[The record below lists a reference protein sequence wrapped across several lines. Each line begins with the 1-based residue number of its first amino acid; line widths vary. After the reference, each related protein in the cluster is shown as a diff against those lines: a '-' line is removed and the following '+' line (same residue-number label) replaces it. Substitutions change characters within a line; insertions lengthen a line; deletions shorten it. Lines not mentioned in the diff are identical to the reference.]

1 MADVPTAVTG
11 IPVQTLLATQPSDN
25 SILPRAVIRFAQAA
39 TMPALGAGD
48 VNIMT
53 FTGVLPPNYAYQVR
67 DLRIGIFGP
76 NEVDVDHVE
85 AGSFFH
91 FVVDGV
97 IRNRGA
103 LWNFTHQAYQSAAQ
117 GAFQAGPASG
127 IDFFAPWYLPEKD
140 RVTRDI
146 MVGGNNGD
154 VVLTSILVDN
164 FPTTAAMTVHF
175 QFDFLQYTIE
185 QGFRALI
192 HSNMAAR

>member
-85 AGSFFH
+85 AGSFYPESRRSMELH
-91 FVVDGV
+91 
-97 IRNRGA
+97 
-103 LWNFTHQAYQSAAQ
+103 
-117 GAFQAGPASG
+117 PSG
-127 IDFFAPWYLPEKD
+127 IPVSGAGC
-140 RVTRDI
+140 VSS
-146 MVGGNNGD
+146 G
-154 VVLTSILVDN
+154 TSIRPCLKR
-164 FPTTAAMTVHF
+164 
-175 QFDFLQYTIE
+175 I
-185 QGFRALI
+185 G
-192 HSNMAAR
+192 